1 MTTQKLITSGSMLIS
16 NHLGKKTLLEIK
28 DDQVTSNEENSLSD
42 ARAELNRQTHSPS
55 IRSGNIEFLKQWLK
69 IASASNIASASDV
82 ISTSYRKRWKRNN
95 W

>member
-69 IASASNIASASDV
+69 IASSITSNPTDT
-82 ISTSYRKRWKRNN
+82 STSYRKRWKRNN